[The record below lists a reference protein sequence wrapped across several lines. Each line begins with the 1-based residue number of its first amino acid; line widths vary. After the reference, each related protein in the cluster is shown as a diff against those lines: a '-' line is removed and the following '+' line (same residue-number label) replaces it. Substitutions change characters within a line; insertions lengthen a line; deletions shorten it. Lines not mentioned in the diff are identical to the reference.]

1 MDILKDY
8 IRWYSEFSF
17 YDKPFTEVDNL
28 VLSTLA
34 YYQFD
39 LKKTDSKPAQLKRC
53 IKNDPT
59 GDDFLTAVLES
70 HRFGRMSVSDYVEI
84 FDKKSTVQFAAMKF
98 KIRDGLYYIAFRGT
112 DNSIVGWRE
121 DFMMC
126 YKKIESQDR
135 AVNYLKS
142 VIGDD
147 EYYVGGHSKG
157 GHLALYGTCH
167 LDDEQLSHV
176 KHIYNNDGPGLCPEV
191 CDVKLIDRIRLRTTV
206 IHPRYC
212 VFGMFFSHDDVIP
225 DTKIVKSSFSGI
237 MEHDLVSWCIDCGEL
252 DLVGDF
258 DPACLWIRDIAD
270 NWLKDVDPKDR
281 EKFADTVFNTF
292 EADGLENKDEIFEEG
307 IDGVED
313 LLKNMIESDTV
324 KTAAKLPE
332 KLLFGDFIAELRRG
346 KLSKFIN
353 ANQLVEGIVFVIVGL
368 LMLILHENAME
379 ITVIILLGGIVIF
392 QFIYTFKKLKQ
403 SNWDFSRERT
413 RVYILLIIATVFAL
427 IIVKEQA
434 MFIVGCG
441 IAGGWLLVIAY
452 KSFLAVKESSAHD
465 FAYFKNICK
474 TVLYFGC
481 GIAVMVTPA
490 AAAKWIVLTLGT
502 IMTIDGICTIVYS
515 FIQANE
521 KYAAKYSRLKDR
533 VKHIKKNDT
542 DDK

>member
-8 IRWYSEFSF
+8 IKWYSDLTF

-28 VLSTLA
+28 VLSMLA

-39 LKKTDSKPAQLKRC
+39 LKQPDSKPAQLKKC
-53 IKNDPT
+53 ITNNAD
-59 GDDFLTAVLES
+59 GDSFLTAALES
-70 HRFGRMSVSDYVEI
+70 RRFGSISVSDYVEI

-135 AVNYLKS
+135 AVNYLRS

-147 EYYVGGHSKG
+147 DYYVGGHSKG
-157 GHLALYGTCH
+157 GHLALYGVCH
-167 LDDEQLSHV
+167 LSEEQLSHV

-191 CDVKLIDRIRLRTTV
+191 CDVGLIDRIRLRTTV
-206 IHPRYC
+206 IHPQFC
-212 VFGMFFSHDDVIP
+212 VFGKLFAHDIP
-225 DTKIVKSSFSGI
+225 DTKIVKSSYSGI
-237 MEHDLVSWCIDCGEL
+237 MEHDLISWVIDGGEL
-252 DLVGDF
+252 DTVEDF
-258 DPACLWIRDIAD
+258 DPDCLWIHDIAD
-270 NWLKDVDPKDR
+270 NWLKDVDPQDR
-281 EKFADTVFNTF
+281 EKLADTVFNTF
-292 EADGLENKDEIFEEG
+292 EEGGIENKDEIFEEG

-324 KTAAKLPE
+324 KTAAKFPE
-332 KLLFGDFIAELRRG
+332 KLLFGDFIAGLRRG
-346 KLSKFIN
+346 KLGKFID
-353 ANQLVEGIVFVIVGL
+353 ANELVEGIIFVIVGL
-368 LMLILHENAME
+368 LMIILHENAME
-379 ITVIILLGGIVIF
+379 ITVIILVGGIVLF
-392 QFIYTFKKLKQ
+392 QIVYTTKKLKLC
-403 SNWDFSRERT
+403 NWDFRRERT
-413 RVYILLIIATVFAL
+413 RVYILLICLTVFAL

-452 KSFLAVKESSAHD
+452 KSFIAVRESSSHD
-465 FAYFKNICK
+465 FAFFKNICK
-474 TVLYFGC
+474 SVLYFAC
-481 GIAVMVTPA
+481 GVAVMFTPSS
-490 AAAKWIVLTLGT
+490 AAKWIVLAVGT

-521 KYAAKYSRLKDR
+521 KYAAKYRRFKDK
-533 VKHIKKNDT
+533 VKQVKKS
-542 DDK
+542 

>member
-8 IRWYSEFSF
+8 IRWYSDFSF
-17 YDKPFTEVDNL
+17 YDKPFTDVDNL
-28 VLSTLA
+28 VLSMLA

-39 LKKTDSKPAQLKRC
+39 LKKSDGKPAQLKRC
-53 IKNDPT
+53 IKNNAD
-59 GDDFLTAVLES
+59 GDSFLTAVLES
-70 HRFGRMSVSDYVEI
+70 RRFGRMLVSDYVEI

-98 KIRDGLYYIAFRGT
+98 KIIDGLYYIAFRGT

-126 YKKIESQDR
+126 YKKVESQDR
-135 AVNYLKS
+135 ALNYLTS

-147 EYYVGGHSKG
+147 DYYVGGHSKG
-157 GHLALYGTCH
+157 GHLALYGVCH
-167 LDDEQLSHV
+167 LDDAKLKHV
-176 KHIYNNDGPGLCPEV
+176 RHIYNNDGPGLCPEV
-191 CDVKLIDRIRLRTTV
+191 CDVKLIERIRLRTTV

-212 VFGMFFSHDDVIP
+212 VFGMFFAHDIP
-225 DTKIVKSSFSGI
+225 DTKIVKSANSGI
-237 MEHDLVSWCIDCGEL
+237 MEHDLISWVVDGGEL
-252 DLVGDF
+252 DTVEDF
-258 DPACLWIRDIAD
+258 DPACLWIHDIAD
-270 NWLKDVDPKDR
+270 NWLKDVAPQDR
-281 EKFADTVFNTF
+281 EKFADTVFKTF
-292 EADGLENKDEIFEEG
+292 EAGGIENKDEILEEG

-332 KLLFGDFIAELRRG
+332 KLLFGDYIAGLKSG

-353 ANQLVEGIVFVIVGL
+353 ANQLIEGIVFVIVGL

-379 ITVIILLGGIVIF
+379 ITVIVLLGGIVVF
-392 QFIYTFKKLKQ
+392 QFVFTFKKLKQ

-413 RVYILLIIATVFAL
+413 RVYILLIVTTVFAL

-452 KSFLAVKESSAHD
+452 KSFLAVKESSSHD
-465 FAYFKNICK
+465 FACFKNICK
-474 TVLYFGC
+474 TALYSGC
-481 GIAVMVTPA
+481 GIAVMVTPVG
-490 AAAKWIVLTLGT
+490 AAKWIVLALGT

-521 KYAAKYSRLKDR
+521 KYAAKYSRIKGK
-533 VKHIKKNDT
+533 VKHIKKT
-542 DDK
+542 DAADGE